1 MKKLP
6 KNKKAVILIGLI
18 VIFGLGILYVFNCSV
33 TCEHNTEV
41 WAIKPR
47 TTIENVI
54 VYEAHQGDQFQYA
67 GIYQDA
73 SGQEWYMVSGI
84 LKIDPNAGLDEGY
97 ILKESCTFGW
107 SRVNEISNK

>member
-1 MKKLP
+1 MKKLT
-6 KNKKAVILIGLI
+6 KTKITVIIGLI
-18 VIFGLGILYVFNCSV
+18 VIFGLGTLHVFNFSV
-33 TCEHNTEV
+33 TCESNTEV

-54 VYEAHQGDQFQYA
+54 VYEASQGDQFQYA
-67 GIYQDA
+67 GIYQDV

-97 ILKESCTFGW
+97 ILKETCVLTFFW
-107 SRVNEISNK
+107 

>member
-1 MKKLP
+1 MKKLT
-6 KNKKAVILIGLI
+6 KIKITVIIGLI
-18 VIFGLGILYVFNCSV
+18 VIFGLGILHVLNFSV
-33 TCEHNTEV
+33 TCESDTEI

-54 VYEAHQGDQFQYA
+54 VYEAKKGDQFQYA
-67 GIYQDA
+67 GIYLDA

-97 ILKESCTFGW
+97 ILKETCTLAFY
-107 SRVNEISNK
+107 

>member
-1 MKKLP
+1 MNKKKLIP
-6 KNKKAVILIGLI
+6 IILICLL
-18 VIFGLGILYVFNCSV
+18 VISIALFIIFPPFAV
-33 TCEHNTEV
+33 TCESDSEV

-54 VYEAHQGDQFQYA
+54 VYESKKGDRFQYA
-67 GIYQDA
+67 GIYRDA

-97 ILKESCTFGW
+97 ILKEACTLGW
-107 SRVNEISNK
+107 GVK

>member
-1 MKKLP
+1 M
-6 KNKKAVILIGLI
+6 NKKKIISIIQICLLAISIALFI
-18 VIFGLGILYVFNCSV
+18 IFPPFAV
-33 TCEHNTEV
+33 TCESNSEV

-54 VYEAHQGDQFQYA
+54 VYEAKKGDRFQYA
-67 GIYQDA
+67 GIYLDA

-97 ILKESCTFGW
+97 ILKETYTLAFY
-107 SRVNEISNK
+107 